1 MNKLSILA
9 IMLAAACGGG
19 QKTGGGG
26 GGGTPPPPN
35 IGKTTNLLD
44 QTGPQKVA
52 PKAEISKD
60 ARNDYQ
66 AAVQFFNE
74 TDKNGKWNESAC
86 RQSAEK
92 FQSVVH
98 EHSDLVAAQFM
109 VGLSYHR
116 CNLLDDATKA
126 YQAATSMKGDPA
138 KQAMALSNLG
148 TIYWKQGK
156 ADGARQYWDSAIK
169 ANGKLVAARI
179 NMASLQLEQLR
190 HLSPKDAKWKS
201 TEEDARINLSQAL
214 GVESDNVE
222 AYTAYGLLYMEGWQS
237 NKNRL
242 LLAKLLLDEGKKRN
256 EKFPALLNAYGL
268 YYMHRGALNEALQS
282 FSAAVEGDPKFA
294 EARIN
299 AGQLTL
305 NFRKYDVAK
314 EMFTKALEVAPKS
327 YDATIGL
334 GIAMRG
340 LNDFDGAEKEY
351 NLAKQLDPRRDDAY
365 FNLGVL
371 YKAFRANKVN
381 DPDPVK
387 ALRQSQDMYRK
398 AKDFFQQALDKDGDA
413 ADKQEAKNNIA
424 DCDKVVKQ
432 LDSAITSLQNAP
444 KMPASPPPTPPA
456 GGDGAAPA
464 GGTPPAG
471 AAPATPPPAKPG
483 K

>member
-1 MNKLSILA
+1 MKNLSILT

-26 GGGTPPPPN
+26 GGGGNVPPPPQ
-35 IGKTTNLLD
+35 IGKTTNTLD

-66 AAVQFFNE
+66 AAVAFFTT
-74 TDKNGKWNESAC
+74 TDKNGKWDDSSC
-86 RQSAEK
+86 RSSAEK
-92 FQSVVH
+92 FQAVVR
-98 EHSDLVAAQFM
+98 EHSELVAAQFM
-109 VGLSYHR
+109 VGLSYQR

-126 YQAATSMKGDPA
+126 YQTATNMKSAGGDST
-138 KQAMALSNLG
+138 KQAMAMSNLG
-148 TIYWKQGK
+148 TIFYKKGQL
-156 ADGARQYWDSAIK
+156 DGAKQYWDSAIK
-169 ANGKLVAARI
+169 ANGKLVAAHI
-179 NMASLQLEQLR
+179 NVASLELEQLR
-190 HLSPKDAKWKS
+190 KIPYKDARWKT
-201 TEEDARINLSQAL
+201 TEEDARIHLSQAL
-214 GVESDNVE
+214 GVESDNIE
-222 AYTAYGLLYMEGWQS
+222 AYTTYGLLYMEGWQQ

-268 YYMHRGALNEALQS
+268 YYMHRGALNEALAS
-282 FSAAVEGDPKFA
+282 FSAAVQGDPKFA

-314 EMFTKALEVAPKS
+314 EMFQKALEVAPKS

-340 LNDFDGAEKEY
+340 LNDFDGAEKQY
-351 NLAKQLDPRRDDAY
+351 NLAKGLDPKRDDAY

-371 YKAFRANKVN
+371 YKAFKANKVN
-381 DPDPVK
+381 DSDPIK

-398 AKDFFQQALDKDGDA
+398 AKDFFTQGLDKDGDP
-413 ADKQEAKNNIA
+413 ADKQEAKNNIG

-432 LDSAITSLQNAP
+432 LDAAILSLQNAP
-444 KMPASPPPTPPA
+444 PPPPTQPA
-456 GGDGAAPA
+456 PAPAAPA
-464 GGTPPAG
+464 AG
-471 AAPATPPPAKPG
+471 TPPPAAPPAK

>member
-1 MNKLSILA
+1 MNKLTLIAL
-9 IMLAAACGGG
+9 MTAAACGGG

-26 GGGTPPPPN
+26 GGGGGTPPPPN
-35 IGKTTNLLD
+35 IGKSSNNLD

-60 ARNDYQ
+60 ARQDYQ
-66 AAVQFFNE
+66 AAVQFFN
-74 TDKNGKWNESAC
+74 TQDKNGKWDDSAC
-86 RQSAEK
+86 RSSAEK
-92 FQSVVH
+92 FQAVVR
-98 EHSDLVAAQFM
+98 EHSELVAAQFM
-109 VGLSYHR
+109 VGLSYQR

-126 YQAATSMKGDPA
+126 YQAATNMKSANGDA
-138 KQAMALSNLG
+138 TKQAMAMSNLG
-148 TIYWKQGK
+148 TIFYKKGQL
-156 ADGARQYWDSAIK
+156 DGAKQYWDSAIK

-179 NMASLQLEQLR
+179 NVASLELEQLR
-190 HLSPKDAKWKS
+190 KTPYKDARWK
-201 TEEDARINLSQAL
+201 TIEEDARINLSNAL

-222 AYTAYGLLYMEGWQS
+222 AYTTYGLLYMEGWQQ

-268 YYMHRGALNEALQS
+268 YYMHRGALNEALAS
-282 FSAAVEGDPKFA
+282 FTSAVQGDPKFA

-314 EMFTKALEVAPKS
+314 EMFAKALEVAPKS

-340 LNDFDGAEKEY
+340 LNDFDGAEKQY
-351 NLAKQLDPRRDDAY
+351 NLAKGLDPRRDDAY

-371 YKAFRANKVN
+371 YKAFKANKVN
-381 DPDPVK
+381 DPDPIK

-398 AKDFFQQALDKDGDA
+398 AKDFFTQGLDKDGDP
-413 ADKQEAKNNIA
+413 ADKQEAKNNIG

-432 LDSAITSLQNAP
+432 LDAAILSLQNAP
-444 KMPASPPPTPPA
+444 PPPPTQPA
-456 GGDGAAPA
+456 AAPAAAPA
-464 GGTPPAG
+464 GGSPPP
-471 AAPATPPPAKPG
+471 AAPAK

>member
-1 MNKLSILA
+1 MKNLTLLTL
-9 IMLAAACGGG
+9 MLAAACGGG
-19 QKTGGGG
+19 QKTSGGG
-26 GGGTPPPPN
+26 GGGTPPPPH
-35 IGKTTNLLD
+35 IGASTNELD
-44 QTGPQKVA
+44 KTGPQKVA

-66 AAVQFFNE
+66 AAVQFFTEN
-74 TDKNGKWNESAC
+74 DKNGKWNESSC

-92 FQSVVH
+92 FQGVVR

-126 YQAATSMKGDPA
+126 YQQATSMKGDPT

-156 ADGARQYWDSAIK
+156 LDGAKQYWDSAIK

-179 NMASLQLEQLR
+179 NMASMQLEQLR
-190 HLSPKDAKWKS
+190 HLTPKDAKWKAA
-201 TEEDARINLSQAL
+201 EEDARINLSNAL

-256 EKFPALLNAYGL
+256 EKFPPLLNAYGL
-268 YYMHRGALNEALQS
+268 YYMHRGALNEALAS

-314 EMFTKALEVAPKS
+314 EMFGKALEVAPKS

-381 DPDPVK
+381 DPDPIK
-387 ALRQSQDMYRK
+387 ALRQSQDLYRK

-444 KMPASPPPTPPA
+444 KMPASPPPAAPA
-456 GGDGAAPA
+456 AGDGA
-464 GGTPPAG
+464 GSG
-471 AAPATPPPAKPG
+471 AAPPAAPAPAAPAKPG

>member
-1 MNKLSILA
+1 MKNLTLLTL
-9 IMLAAACGGG
+9 MLAAACGGG

-26 GGGTPPPPN
+26 GGTPPPPH
-35 IGKTTNLLD
+35 IGAATNQLD

-66 AAVQFFNE
+66 AAVQFFTEN
-74 TDKNGKWNESAC
+74 DKNGKWSESSC

-92 FQSVVH
+92 FQGVVR

-126 YQAATSMKGDPA
+126 YQQATSMKGDPT

-156 ADGARQYWDSAIK
+156 LDGAKQYWDSAIK

-179 NMASLQLEQLR
+179 NMASMQLEVLR
-190 HLSPKDAKWKS
+190 HTTPKDPKWKA
-201 TEEDARINLSQAL
+201 TEEDARINLSNAL

-256 EKFPALLNAYGL
+256 EKFPPLLNAYGL
-268 YYMHRGALNEALQS
+268 YYMHRGALNEALAS
-282 FSAAVEGDPKFA
+282 FSGAVEGDPKFA

-314 EMFTKALEVAPKS
+314 EMFAKALEVAPKS

-381 DPDPVK
+381 DPDPIK

-398 AKDFFQQALDKDGDA
+398 AKDFFQQAVDKDGDA

-444 KMPASPPPTPPA
+444 KMPASPPPAAPA
-456 GGDGAAPA
+456 AGDGA
-464 GGTPPAG
+464 GSG
-471 AAPATPPPAKPG
+471 AAPPAAPAPATPAKPG

>member
-1 MNKLSILA
+1 MKNLSILT
-9 IMLAAACGGG
+9 IMIAAACGGG

-26 GGGTPPPPN
+26 GGGNVPPPAQL
-35 IGKTTNLLD
+35 GKTTNTLD

-66 AAVQFFNE
+66 AAVAFFAGQ
-74 TDKNGKWNESAC
+74 DKSGKWDESAC
-86 RQSAEK
+86 RSSAEK
-92 FQSVVH
+92 FQAVVR
-98 EHSDLVAAQFM
+98 EHSELVAAQFM
-109 VGLSYHR
+109 VGLSYQR

-126 YQAATSMKGDPA
+126 YQAATNMKAPGGDTT
-138 KQAMALSNLG
+138 KQAMAMSNLG
-148 TIYWKQGK
+148 TIFYKKGQL
-156 ADGARQYWDSAIK
+156 DGAKQYWDSAIK

-179 NMASLQLEQLR
+179 NVASLELEQIR
-190 HLSPKDAKWKS
+190 KIPYKDARWKQI
-201 TEEDARINLSQAL
+201 EEDARLNLSQAL

-222 AYTAYGLLYMEGWQS
+222 AYTTYGLLYMEGWQQ

-268 YYMHRGALNEALQS
+268 YYMHRGALNEALAS
-282 FSAAVEGDPKFA
+282 FSAAVQGDPRFA

-314 EMFTKALEVAPKS
+314 EMFQKALEVAPKS
-327 YDATIGL
+327 YDAMIGL

-340 LNDFDGAEKEY
+340 LNDFDGAEKQY
-351 NLAKQLDPRRDDAY
+351 NLAKGLDPKRDDAY

-371 YKAFRANKVN
+371 YKAFKANKVN
-381 DPDPVK
+381 DPDPIK

-398 AKDFFQQALDKDGDA
+398 AKDFFTQGLDKDGDP
-413 ADKQEAKNNIA
+413 ADKQEAKNNIG

-432 LDSAITSLQNAP
+432 LDAAILSLQNAP
-444 KMPASPPPTPPA
+444 PPPPTQPA
-456 GGDGAAPA
+456 AAPA
-464 GGTPPAG
+464 
-471 AAPATPPPAKPG
+471 APAAGTPPPAAPPAK